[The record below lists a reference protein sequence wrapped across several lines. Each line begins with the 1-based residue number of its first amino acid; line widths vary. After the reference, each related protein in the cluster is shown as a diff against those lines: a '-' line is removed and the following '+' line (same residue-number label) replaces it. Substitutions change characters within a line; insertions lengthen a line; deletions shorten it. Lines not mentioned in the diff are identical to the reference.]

1 MPTQIKHVLLGKRN
15 QITLPKEFVPEN
27 ISMFECEQRE
37 DGSIVLI
44 PHITIPAS
52 QAFFWTSRWQ
62 KGEKAASKDI
72 EEGRITHFRSGEA
85 MLSEMAKRR
94 KKK

>member
-1 MPTQIKHVLLGKRN
+1 MPTQTKQVVLGKRN
-15 QITLPKEFVPEN
+15 QITLPKEFIPDN

-37 DGSIVLI
+37 DGTIVLI

-52 QAFFWTSRWQ
+52 QAYFWTSRWQ

-72 EEGRITHFRSGEA
+72 EEERVTRFRSGEA
-85 MLSEMAKRR
+85 MLHEMAKRR